1 MGLGITGYA
10 TKVMNKKC
18 LYLSLFLFFSQF
30 HLFWDTFLSL
40 LLDDTKRSKRIRSSN
55 LGNPPKNNILD

>member
-40 LLDDTKRSKRIRSSN
+40 LLDDTKRSKESEAQTSETPQKITY
-55 LGNPPKNNILD
+55 